1 MAENESP
8 NGFQRARFPEG
19 EVERVLSQLEETRRE
34 ILRLYTRARVEYA
47 SIEQLAGQL

>member
-8 NGFQRARFPEG
+8 NGFQRDRFPEG

-34 ILRLYTRARVEYA
+34 ILFRLNAT
-47 SIEQLAGQL
+47 QLSGPTS